1 MRVYVASK
9 FEDRARASQI
19 MNRLTAVG
27 HVVTHDWTQSSQ
39 FSMAQAHHDR
49 EGVMTAEALVI
60 IAERDYPFRGTYVEL
75 GMALA
80 RGIPI
85 YLLGEAMNACI
96 FVLLP
101 EVHRGLGPLLNIA
114 RP

>member
-1 MRVYVASK
+1 M
-9 FEDRARASQI
+9 DRLRA
-19 MNRLTAVG
+19 AG
-27 HVVTHDWTQSSQ
+27 HEIAFDWTISTQ
-39 FSMAQAHHDR
+39 FSTAQAHHDR
-49 EGVMTAEALVI
+49 EGVMAADALVV
-60 IAERDYPFRGTYVEL
+60 IAELDYPFRGTYVEL

-114 RP
+114 K